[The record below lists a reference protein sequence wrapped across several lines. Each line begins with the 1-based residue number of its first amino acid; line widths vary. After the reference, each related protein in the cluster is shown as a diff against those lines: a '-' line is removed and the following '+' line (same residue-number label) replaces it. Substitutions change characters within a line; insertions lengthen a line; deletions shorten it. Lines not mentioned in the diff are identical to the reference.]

1 MGRLSQIIYRKGPY
15 KGRQKGQSE
24 KKVMTKAE
32 GEIIVIQG
40 SQDKEYG
47 QLLEAETDEGMDS
60 P

>member
-1 MGRLSQIIYRKGPY
+1 
-15 KGRQKGQSE
+15 
-24 KKVMTKAE
+24 MTKAE